1 MKKNH
6 TEETEMEEIE
16 DKTEVVTKVVE
27 EITNTNK
34 QVLK

>member
-1 MKKNH
+1 MKKNL

-16 DKTEVVTKVVE
+16 DKTEVVPKVVE